1 MNNTLLYNYVGESRF
16 GLNIPPFT
24 LKIYITNFENTES
37 LIIEKKVD
45 RFEDLPKNIMDVL
58 DKSNHFKNYVQNVSI
73 YFFLH
78 FQVELYNN
86 IEKIHNEFFSKQL
99 KDFIF

>member
-1 MNNTLLYNYVGESRF
+1 MNNTLLYNYVGYTKF

-24 LKIYITNFENTES
+24 LKIYISNFENMES
-37 LIIEKKVD
+37 LLIEEKID
-45 RFEDLPKNIMDVL
+45 RFEDLPKNITDVL
-58 DKSNHFKNYVQNVSI
+58 AKSNDYKNYIQNVSI

-99 KDFIF
+99 KEFIF